1 MMDRVKY
8 LVEVRCQ
15 PLPPEQ
21 AAGLAAAVGRSF
33 AVGEWRFAAEGLTVE
48 LAAAQPLAYGALK
61 DLADLL
67 ERELAERGARLESG
81 VVRQA
86 AAESPARAAVN
97 VLARW
102 LGRPR
107 GFRGR
112 PVMYFHWGLELDLA
126 LNGRLGRGGRP
137 ALAGDLG

>member
-1 MMDRVKY
+1 MTDRVKY

-21 AAGLAAAVGRSF
+21 AAGLAVAVGRSF

-97 VLARW
+97 ALARW

-126 LNGRLGRGGRP
+126 LNGRLSRGGRP